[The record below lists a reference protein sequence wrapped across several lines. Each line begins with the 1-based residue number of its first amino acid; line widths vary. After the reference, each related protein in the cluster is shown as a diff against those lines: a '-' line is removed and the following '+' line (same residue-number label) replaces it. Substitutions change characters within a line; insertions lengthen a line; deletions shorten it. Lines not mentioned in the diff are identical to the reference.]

1 MYWKEKLAILLSSSI
16 SLVSVPAVSASASPI
31 SQEQGCVAA
40 HQGVSASNADRQT
53 VSKDDLAQLN
63 KNIELAGGYPL
74 PEGTVEYGFADNGDA
89 IATDASG
96 QETTLLSATEMN
108 SELDKGIIQ
117 YSAESE
123 EDEDDDKGVVSGIA
137 RSLAGCVGGAVGY
150 DQVMDILEK
159 RVSYWTLVK
168 FLGKKV
174 GPGLAISCIAG
185 AGGGALSL
193 TIWGG
198 RPCAY

>member
-1 MYWKEKLAILLSSSI
+1 M
-16 SLVSVPAVSASASPI
+16 PAA
-31 SQEQGCVAA
+31 
-40 HQGVSASNADRQT
+40 
-53 VSKDDLAQLN
+53 K
-63 KNIELAGGYPL
+63 
-74 PEGTVEYGFADNGDA
+74 
-89 IATDASG
+89 
-96 QETTLLSATEMN
+96 ETTLLSATEMN

-150 DQVMDILEK
+150 DQIMDILEK

-185 AGGGALSL
+185 AGGALADYMG
-193 TIWGG
+193 W
-198 RPCAY
+198 

>member
-1 MYWKEKLAILLSSSI
+1 M
-16 SLVSVPAVSASASPI
+16 PAA
-31 SQEQGCVAA
+31 
-40 HQGVSASNADRQT
+40 
-53 VSKDDLAQLN
+53 K
-63 KNIELAGGYPL
+63 
-74 PEGTVEYGFADNGDA
+74 
-89 IATDASG
+89 
-96 QETTLLSATEMN
+96 ETTLLSATEMN

-150 DQVMDILEK
+150 DQIMDILEK

-185 AGGGALSL
+185 AGGGS
-193 TIWGG
+193 
-198 RPCAY
+198 R